1 MTRNR
6 PLSAPFGAR
15 LALLGTLLLLLG
27 ACATTPPPTG
37 LMGQAGAAVDAARAA
52 GADDHAPL
60 ELGFA
65 VNKLNMA
72 QSAMAQEDY
81 ALAGDFAEESQANS
95 VLARVKAQLAK
106 LRDKIKKQSADNTRL
121 RGNLLNDGAGDEQ
134 TGGGAA

>member
-1 MTRNR
+1 MTRNS
-6 PLSAPFGAR
+6 PLYAPFGAR
-15 LALLGTLLLLLG
+15 LALLATLLLLLG
-27 ACATTPPPTG
+27 ACASTPPPTG
-37 LMGQAGAAVDAARAA
+37 LMSQASAAVDTARAA
-52 GADDHAPL
+52 GAEDYAPL

-81 ALAGDFAEESQANS
+81 ALAGDLAEESQANS

-106 LRDKIKKQSADNTRL
+106 LRDKIKKQSAENTRL
-121 RGNLLNDGAGDEQ
+121 RGNLLHDGAGDVE